1 MKKRRRELGEER
13 GDDITPEKSSKE
25 KKTSQKSKRDM
36 LDETFFSFV
45 NEFFLES
52 SDDEE

>member
-1 MKKRRRELGEER
+1 
-13 GDDITPEKSSKE
+13 
-25 KKTSQKSKRDM
+25 M

-52 SDDEE
+52 SDDEDDDE